1 MNLHF
6 GSVNYFYDPYHHFVI
21 KRGLRFQVEILQASI
36 QYPFLSFVLQLQ
48 PDLVNEVNDEM
59 NSLLPKELRIE
70 PTPPMPDVYVRVLDL
85 PVVKAIQRFLIALES
100 ESDRRVL
107 APIYL
112 KEIVYWMLR
121 SEERLW
127 QEGGAAHE
135 IPGSAIPAVISFMNE
150 KMDQTLTV
158 RDLAEAVCMSESSF
172 AHLFRTTMGVSPLRF
187 LKRMRLEH
195 ARESLLNGSTVQKA
209 ASNVS
214 YTSMSHFSS
223 EFKRH
228 FGESS
233 KAYTKCDEI

>member
-1 MNLHF
+1 M
-6 GSVNYFYDPYHHFVI
+6 
-21 KRGLRFQVEILQASI
+21 
-36 QYPFLSFVLQLQ
+36 
-48 PDLVNEVNDEM
+48 NEVNDEM
-59 NSLLPKELRIE
+59 NCLLPKELRIE

-85 PVVKAIQRFLIALES
+85 SLVKAIQRFLIALES

-121 SEERLW
+121 SEQSLW
-127 QEGGAAHE
+127 LEGGAAHK

-158 RDLAEAVCMSESSF
+158 RDLTEAVCMSESSF
-172 AHLFRTTMGVSPLRF
+172 ARLFKTTMGVSPLRF
-187 LKRMRLEH
+187 LKQMRLEH
-195 ARESLLNGSTVQKA
+195 ARESLPNGFAVKKA

-214 YTSMSHFSS
+214 YTSVSHFSS

-228 FGESS
+228 FGESP
-233 KAYTKCDEI
+233 KAYTKMRRDLGLDAMRDINHT